1 MLKGTLSVATT
12 GLEWPQIVLRAI
24 EELTLFPDTNQCAD
38 PVEQFPPPH
47 QIRVNLQINISV
59 VPWAL
64 VATQETA
71 VFPVLCI
78 VLSEGRKKKEK
89 KITWTHSKH
98 ITQFVFS
105 ILRNKEEENM
115 PYCSFAPTSSN

>member
-1 MLKGTLSVATT
+1 M
-12 GLEWPQIVLRAI
+12 
-24 EELTLFPDTNQCAD
+24 
-38 PVEQFPPPH
+38 
-47 QIRVNLQINISV
+47 
-59 VPWAL
+59 
-64 VATQETA
+64 ATQETA

-78 VLSEGRKKKEK
+78 VLSGGKKKKEKK
-89 KITWTHSKH
+89 KITWTHPKP